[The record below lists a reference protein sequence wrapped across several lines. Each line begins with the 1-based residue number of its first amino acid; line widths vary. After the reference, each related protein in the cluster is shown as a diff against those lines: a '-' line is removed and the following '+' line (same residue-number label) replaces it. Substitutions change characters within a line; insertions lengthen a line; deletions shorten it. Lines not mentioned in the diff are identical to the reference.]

1 LPVQFSRLFLT
12 VGAGTAGI
20 SVMLGAFAAH
30 GLKARLDV
38 ASLSAFQTGVTYQFY
53 HSIAI
58 LLAGVLHKRYP
69 NDWIV
74 WAGRL
79 FITGTIL
86 FSGSL
91 YLLAMLKSIKD
102 VGLQGFGLLT
112 PLGGLLLVSGW
123 LGLMLGIPSNKP
135 AEKD

>member
-1 LPVQFSRLFLT
+1 MHRTFLKI
-12 VGAGTAGI
+12 GAAMGGI
-20 SVMLGAFAAH
+20 SVLLGAFGAH
-30 GLKARLDV
+30 QLKQY
-38 ASLSAFQTGVTYQFY
+38 LSPEVLATFQTGVNYQFY

-91 YLLAMLKSIKD
+91 YLLTLLKSIKD

-112 PLGGLLLVSGW
+112 PLGGLLLVGGW

-135 AEKD
+135 VEKD

>member
-1 LPVQFSRLFLT
+1 MHRTFLKI
-12 VGAGTAGI
+12 GAAMGGI
-20 SVMLGAFAAH
+20 SVLLGAFGAH
-30 GLKARLDV
+30 QLKEYLNPEVMAT
-38 ASLSAFQTGVTYQFY
+38 FKTGVTYQFY

>member
-1 LPVQFSRLFLT
+1 MHRTFLKI
-12 VGAGTAGI
+12 GAAMGGI
-20 SVMLGAFAAH
+20 SVLLGAFGAH
-30 GLKARLDV
+30 QLKQY
-38 ASLSAFQTGVTYQFY
+38 LSPEVLATFQTGVTYQFY

-91 YLLAMLKSIKD
+91 YLLTLLKSIKD
-102 VGLQGFGLLT
+102 VGLEGFGLLT
-112 PLGGLLLVSGW
+112 PLGGLLLVGGW
-123 LGLMLGIPSNKP
+123 LALMMGIPSNKP
-135 AEKD
+135 VEKD

>member
-1 LPVQFSRLFLT
+1 MHRTFLKI
-12 VGAGTAGI
+12 GAAMGGI
-20 SVMLGAFAAH
+20 SVLLGAFGAH
-30 GLKARLDV
+30 QLKEYLNPEVMAT
-38 ASLSAFQTGVTYQFY
+38 FQTGVTYQFY

>member
-1 LPVQFSRLFLT
+1 MHRTFLKI
-12 VGAGTAGI
+12 GAAMGGI
-20 SVMLGAFAAH
+20 SVLLGAFGAH
-30 GLKARLDV
+30 QLKQYLNPEV
-38 ASLSAFQTGVTYQFY
+38 LASFQTGVTYQFY

-58 LLAGVLHKRYP
+58 LFAGVLHKRYP
-69 NDWIV
+69 NDWIL

-91 YLLAMLKSIKD
+91 YLLALLKSIKD

-112 PLGGLLLVSGW
+112 PLGGLLLVGGW

>member
-1 LPVQFSRLFLT
+1 MHRTFLKI
-12 VGAGTAGI
+12 GAAMGGI
-20 SVMLGAFAAH
+20 SVLLGAFGAH
-30 GLKARLDV
+30 QLKEYLNPEVMAT
-38 ASLSAFQTGVTYQFY
+38 FQTGVTYQFY

-91 YLLAMLKSIKD
+91 YLLAMLKSIKY